1 MATLL
6 VYADTYFFTY
16 MYVQLETSW
25 IINSMKGKDYLILV
39 LVVVVHVVVDLDLV
53 VRLV

>member
-16 MYVQLETSW
+16 MYVQLNTIEC
-25 IINSMKGKDYLILV
+25 ILFGYI
-39 LVVVVHVVVDLDLV
+39 DLGDGCW
-53 VRLV
+53 